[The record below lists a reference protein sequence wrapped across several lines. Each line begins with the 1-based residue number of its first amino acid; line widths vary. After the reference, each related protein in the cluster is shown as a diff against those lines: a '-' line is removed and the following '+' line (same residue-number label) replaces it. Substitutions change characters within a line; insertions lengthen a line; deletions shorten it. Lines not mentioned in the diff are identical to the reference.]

1 MLQNSTCEACGAGS
15 YYEESS
21 KTCKTCQGLC
31 TECTSASNCTKCAPH
46 SNFLMPKTCTCD
58 QGYSGT
64 TSCERNYFTAV
75 VEVFQNNSIKLV
87 FAEPLQ
93 TVLSEKSLEVSV
105 GGIDYRYEI
114 KRLDPSDYLVVL
126 SGSVYLGGGAR
137 LLIKFLVDVVS
148 THNSLL
154 SRAPLESTLFVKEE
168 NLQQDE
174 IQTEATKMKSSTST
188 RMIIVMM
195 ATLGISLMSFDFACF
210 FNFMNT
216 SEMFYSIYLL
226 DLKIYPV
233 ISSMLLGMRIETL
246 APNVFS
252 HIVDIDYGGKIPE
265 KYMSYGYKSNLFL
278 LNAGVRLTAVAFF
291 ISIWLVI
298 AVLCISSTLAEM
310 LRPITRLF
318 KYSVFLR
325 LWVQMMLELLVTA
338 SLGISYYDLS
348 INTQISDLI
357 FAASVLVRDM

>member
-1 MLQNSTCEACGAGS
+1 MWSRELLRGKQ
-15 YYEESS
+15 
-21 KTCKTCQGLC
+21 QDLC
-31 TECTSASNCTKCAPH
+31 TECTSESNCTECAPH
-46 SNFLMPKTCTCD
+46 SNFLIPKTCTCD

-105 GGIDYRYEI
+105 GRIYYHFEI
-114 KRLDPSDYLVVL
+114 TRLDPSDYLVVL
-126 SGSVYLGGGAR
+126 SGSVDLSGGAR
-137 LLIKFLVDVVS
+137 LLIKFLVEVVS
-148 THNSLL
+148 THKSLL
-154 SRAPLESTLFVKEE
+154 SRAPLESTLFVYEKD
-168 NLQQDE
+168 LQDE
-174 IQTEATKMKSSTST
+174 IQTEAKKTKSNTST

-233 ISSMLLGMRIETL
+233 ISSMMLGMRIETL
-246 APNVFS
+246 APNVLS